1 MQTKFGGDMG
11 QIQKMLESLILPRNI
26 QALVDASISTTETK
40 RLMEQ
45 HVPNEYVSR
54 LGLQNELFQR
64 AAGLTSQNEAM
75 LKAAGIDSIS
85 NIAKHYEQHLRP
97 ISMQEEML
105 KMLQHKAYAD
115 LSAVDFAR
123 QLQEAN
129 PIFQAIAAA
138 KKSMEPLW
146 LTLRDI
152 DFSQLEVSEEEEQE
166 TKQATESITQV
177 AIQQES
183 LHAVIEIIVNKLLT
197 QQKPTVQLML
207 WLYFSKL
214 IELLITSALSTVMTH
229 YAPSLLGESPQAAK
243 KEVQEKAR
251 AAVGS
256 PQLLMEYRYVSA
268 KVLIVRQNPRASS
281 PEIGRLSFGKPVKL
295 QKKEKDFALVL
306 WTDEEGGAEIQ
317 GWVFSRYLGKFN

>member
-1 MQTKFGGDMG
+1 MR
-11 QIQKMLESLILPRNI
+11 QIQKMLESSILPRNI
-26 QALVDASISTTETK
+26 QALLDASISTTETK

-45 HVPNEYVSR
+45 YVPNEYVSR
-54 LGLQNELFQR
+54 LGLQNEFFQR

-105 KMLQHKAYAD
+105 KMLQRKAYAD

-183 LHAVIEIIVNKLLT
+183 LHALIETIVRTLLK
-197 QQKPTVQLML
+197 QEKPTVQLML
-207 WLYFSKL
+207 WLHFSKL
-214 IELLITSALSTVMTH
+214 IELLISGAIAAAMAH
-229 YAPSLLGESPQAAK
+229 YAPSVLGESPQAAK